1 MKIIKTYEVFKK
13 WFAKPTKKIIT
24 SEDNENI
31 DSFLDDIKDIS
42 IGYEKFIFTYQNIYL
57 FAIKNYDSKKEEINI
72 FIEEIKSA
80 CKSIGIN
87 VFVELNFYSKLKN
100 SEIIINYIFLEF
112 TFNEINA
119 TGSMFYNDLIIRLMY
134 SLRIPIGN
142 IYF

>member
-1 MKIIKTYEVFKK
+1 MKYLKK